1 MMAMQTSNAERE
13 AIVVFLQDLAEHRRV
28 REIRT
33 RLVQRTQQEPE
44 KVLLY
49 LSTLSKEAVEA
60 DDLLRMLRAVA
71 TRALAE
77 KEEIKLIP

>member
-1 MMAMQTSNAERE
+1 MAMHTSNAERE

-49 LSTLSKEAVEA
+49 LSTLSKEAVDA

-71 TRALAE
+71 TRAVAE
-77 KEEIKLIP
+77 KQEIKLIP

>member
-1 MMAMQTSNAERE
+1 MAMQTSNAERE
-13 AIVVFLQDLAEHRRV
+13 AIVIFLQDLVEHRRV

-49 LSTLSKEAVEA
+49 LSTLSKEAVDA

-71 TRALAE
+71 TRAVAE
-77 KEEIKLIP
+77 KQEIKLIP

>member
-1 MMAMQTSNAERE
+1 MAMQTSNAERE

-33 RLVQRTQQEPE
+33 RLIQRTQQEPE

-71 TRALAE
+71 TRAVAE
-77 KEEIKLIP
+77 KQEIKLIP

>member
-1 MMAMQTSNAERE
+1 MAMQTSNAERE

>member
-1 MMAMQTSNAERE
+1 MAMQTSNAERE

-49 LSTLSKEAVEA
+49 LSTLSKEAVDA

>member
-1 MMAMQTSNAERE
+1 MAMQTSNAERE

-49 LSTLSKEAVEA
+49 LSTLSKEAVES